1 MLIIQLNYLFLS
13 EVVIKTFLYLISHL
27 IYSATFNEIEDTLM
41 SRLSTLPLA
50 KNLQQVTPSNQC
62 LVITDN
68 LITL

>member
-41 SRLSTLPLA
+41 SRLSTLPSA
-50 KNLQQVTPSNQC
+50 KNLQQVTPSNQG